1 MEDFFVQECCVHGTD
16 LENHGP
22 TSILCD
28 DPLPI
33 ESNDYKPSFE
43 AIVARVQVEEV
54 RVHTN
59 KHGVPSRVDIALVR
73 VKAAIDLATHTP
85 LCLPQPDLQVRGRN
99 VTLAGGGSECA
110 IEPETKVQSKVRN
123 HRRGLLGSSP
133 G

>member
-1 MEDFFVQECCVHGTD
+1 M
-16 LENHGP
+16 
-22 TSILCD
+22 
-28 DPLPI
+28 
-33 ESNDYKPSFE
+33 
-43 AIVARVQVEEV
+43 EEV

-110 IEPETKVQSKVRN
+110 LELETKVQSKVRN
-123 HRRGLLGSSP
+123 HKGGPPYKDLLLFESSYYRFHI
-133 G
+133 

>member
-1 MEDFFVQECCVHGTD
+1 MITNLALFGAVV
-16 LENHGP
+16 
-22 TSILCD
+22 
-28 DPLPI
+28 
-33 ESNDYKPSFE
+33 
-43 AIVARVQVEEV
+43 VRVQVEEV

-123 HRRGLLGSSP
+123 HRGGLLGSYP